1 MKITDFS
8 YKTEMKVTTC
18 LRRSL
23 PSLVTAQFYKW
34 NSMSF
39 TEGFH
44 KHFIS
49 LLSGIVNEENRPMTL
64 YIFKKI
70 KHPNQYDQGECHPNR
85 HRLNTTR
92 TVSVSIAPLTTL
104 HRVAATMTLNKK
116 HKKCEKSTHFSCVL
130 NL

>member
-18 LRRSL
+18 LRRPL
-23 PSLVTAQFYKW
+23 PSFVTSQFNKW

-39 TEGFH
+39 TEGFR

-49 LLSGIVNEENRPMTL
+49 LLSGIENEENRSRTL

-70 KHPNQYDQGECHPNR
+70 KHPNQNDQGVKINLYNYLCASNCF
-85 HRLNTTR
+85 NN
-92 TVSVSIAPLTTL
+92 SVNNSGIFAKFSG
-104 HRVAATMTLNKK
+104 A
-116 HKKCEKSTHFSCVL
+116 STKEIRNCVL
-130 NL
+130 PGLCSPSATL